1 MLEIIRL
8 SFMPLACHKKKWYNI
23 DISKGDKAPRNQ
35 LPRHTGAFTRTL
47 PVHLMKGAIMALRR
61 QKNNIINL
69 ALAVFNEDE
78 KAGMTIDQT
87 ILNGKSAA
95 VSFRLV
101 NGGRKSAAVR
111 LDRAAVTD
119 LAEALTEI
127 LATEGDF

>member
-1 MLEIIRL
+1 
-8 SFMPLACHKKKWYNI
+8 
-23 DISKGDKAPRNQ
+23 
-35 LPRHTGAFTRTL
+35 
-47 PVHLMKGAIMALRR
+47 MALRR

-69 ALAVFNEDE
+69 ALVIANADE

-101 NGGRKSAAVR
+101 NGGRKSASVK
-111 LDRAAVTD
+111 LDRAACED
-119 LAEALTEI
+119 LLEAVTEI